1 MSVPPHAP
9 PPPSPSAP
17 GRWGGW
23 HAWSHWG
30 HLLRLT
36 GRVLAW
42 ACLRSSYQGAR
53 WRALAE
59 QLVAAAFPTLPWYAV
74 LSTLF
79 GQVLIRIVVVTAIG
93 YGLTPYAVDMVVR
106 VLVLELIPLT
116 AALFVLLRVT
126 VGHGLALQRLRAA
139 GVFDTIRAAGGDPLR
154 ELALPRVLGG
164 VFATVLLVLLSVVI
178 ALVLAYL
185 NLYGFTPWAL
195 PGYTRAVGHIF
206 TPAVTLIFALKT
218 LGFALAVALVPM
230 AAAFEPQPSGEV
242 RALVRTAAVLLAV
255 ELLSLIGNY
264 Y

>member
-1 MSVPPHAP
+1 MRRV
-9 PPPSPSAP
+9 
-17 GRWGGW
+17 WQ
-23 HAWSHWG
+23 AWAHWG
-30 HLLRLT
+30 ALLRLT

-42 ACLRSSYQGAR
+42 ACMRSSYRGTR
-53 WRALAE
+53 WHALAE
-59 QLVAAAFPTLPWYAV
+59 QLVAAAIPTVVWYAV

-93 YGLTPYAVDMVVR
+93 YGLTQYAVEMVVR

-126 VGHGLALQRLRAA
+126 VGHGQALQALRDRGA
-139 GVFDTIRAAGGDPLR
+139 FDTLRRAGCDPLR

-164 VFATVLLVLLSVVI
+164 VFATLLLVALSCAL

-195 PGYTRAVGHIF
+195 GSYTRAVGHIF
-206 TPAVTLIFALKT
+206 DPAVTLIFALKT
-218 LGFALAVALVPM
+218 MGFALAVSIVPM
-230 AAAFEPQPSGEV
+230 AAAFEPAPHGEV
-242 RALVRTAAVLLAV
+242 RALVRTAAVLLVV